1 MQRYTPASP
10 YLRRFDLPV
19 NEDTILTIRSF
30 EKQDMRTKRGR
41 RVRRVVLYFDE
52 RKECLALNMPNG
64 RTLCN
69 LFGDEMDSWIGK
81 KIVLFR
87 DPGVQMYGLPVS
99 GIRVRPRVITDGTY
113 EQLEEKLKKVRAK
126 SRPRSRL
133 GFNAFL
139 ALLCKLPT
147 EGNWSEAES
156 LTFHLLLEKL
166 LLGQGR
172 LAELV
177 RKDIGEAD
185 IIIGVVDSQETIVYG
200 QSLADLIA
208 LGYEQPKAMKV
219 LRLPVAQ
226 LDRLVAAVRAIKDS

>member
-1 MQRYTPASP
+1 MQRYTPASA

-19 NEDTILTIRSF
+19 DEDTILTIRSF

-52 RKECLALNMPNG
+52 RKECLALNKPNG
-64 RTLCN
+64 KALCD
-69 LFGDEMDSWIGK
+69 LFGPEMDNWVGK
-81 KIVLFR
+81 KIALYVDR
-87 DPGVQMYGLPVS
+87 SVQMYGLPVS
-99 GIRVRPRVITDGTY
+99 GIRVRPRVIADGTY
-113 EQLEEKLKKVRAK
+113 DQLEEKLKKVRAK
-126 SRPRSRL
+126 SRPRFRPGL
-133 GFNAFL
+133 N
-139 ALLCKLPT
+139 ALLAQLRKLPT

-172 LAELV
+172 LAEQV
-177 RKDIGEAD
+177 RKGIKEAD
-185 IIIGVVDSQETIVYG
+185 IIIGVVNSQETIVYG

-208 LGYEQPKAMKV
+208 MGYEQPKGMKV

-226 LDRLVAAVRAIKDS
+226 LDRFIAAVRSIKDS